1 MCRPKVGAAEECAKQ
16 WMRIQGMRH
25 PCLRNALKLKG
36 QGTELV
42 ANDITFDDTTQS
54 LLITGPNMAGKS
66 TLLRTVCL
74 LVIMS

>member
-1 MCRPKVGAAEECAKQ
+1 MCMPNVGAVEEGAKQ
-16 WMRIQGMRH
+16 WMQIQGMRH
-25 PCLRNALKLKG
+25 PCLTNALKQKG

-42 ANDITFDDTTQS
+42 ANDVTFDDTTQS

-74 LVIMS
+74 IVIMS